1 MFNFKT
7 QFFLEPPICLDLMV
21 VKSRMFARTRMIDLE
36 YLQTILASMPS
47 RVVSEVI
54 LSNLSLVRVEKQIH
68 FSKTRDCNFI
78 LTIFDD

>member
-1 MFNFKT
+1 
-7 QFFLEPPICLDLMV
+7 MV

-54 LSNLSLVRVEKQIH
+54 LSNLSLVGLK
-68 FSKTRDCNFI
+68 SKFTSQRLEIAI
-78 LTIFDD
+78 LF